1 MDARSVSTGLIHPF
15 IMKNILLAS
24 LFLTASVAVAQDL
37 PQPSPKGHVE
47 QIVGLTKVSIDYSRP
62 SAKGRKIFGDLVPFD
77 KVWRT
82 GANLCTIIET
92 DGPVQIEGSTLP
104 AGKYSLFTIPR
115 EGAWVVIFNKDTE
128 LWGEGDRK
136 DSLDVLQVKVAAG
149 KSGDF
154 TETFTIGFD
163 AVSDDKARIDLR
175 WENTVV
181 GISIYADASEKALAN
196 IKEALAKPDADFRAY
211 ASSARFCVDRKIM
224 APEALQWAKKSVS
237 MDKKFWNVYT
247 LALAQAQNGNYTD
260 AIAAAE
266 ESMKLAQEAKYD
278 AYVKMNKER
287 IEEWKTKK

>member
-1 MDARSVSTGLIHPF
+1 
-15 IMKNILLAS
+15 MKNALLAS

-47 QIVGLTKVSIDYSRP
+47 QIVGLTKVSVDYSRP

-82 GANLCTIIET
+82 GANLCTIVEI
-92 DGPVQIEGSTLP
+92 DGPVQVEGTLLP

-115 EGAWVVIFNKDTE
+115 EGAWTVIFNSNTE

-136 DSLDVLQVKVAAG
+136 DSLDVLQVKVAPG

-163 AVSDDKARIDLR
+163 AVSDDKARLDLR

-181 GISIYADASEKALAN
+181 SINLHADASEKALAN

-224 APEALQWAKKSVS
+224 APEALQWAKKSVG

-247 LALAQAQNGNYTD
+247 LALAQAQNGNYAD

-287 IEEWKTKK
+287 IEEWKGKK

>member
-1 MDARSVSTGLIHPF
+1 
-15 IMKNILLAS
+15 MKNILLAS
-24 LFLTASVAVAQDL
+24 LFLSASVVVAQDL

-82 GANLCTIIET
+82 GANLCTIVDI
-92 DGPVQIEGSTLP
+92 DGPVQIEGNTLP

-136 DSLDVLQVKVAAG
+136 DSLDVLQVKVAPV
-149 KSGDF
+149 KTSDF

-181 GISIYADASEKALAN
+181 SINIYADASDKALAN

-211 ASSARFCVDRKIM
+211 ASSARFCVDRNIM
-224 APEALQWAKKSVS
+224 AAEALQWAKKSVS

-247 LALAQAQNGNYTD
+247 LALAQAQNGNYAD
-260 AIAAAE
+260 AITAAE
-266 ESMKLAQEAKYD
+266 ESMKMAQEAKYD

-287 IEEWKTKK
+287 IEEWRSKK